1 MTKLM
6 SRNSRL
12 PLSANRSLA
21 RPERHTQLPF
31 RGSPQPTLGVELELL
46 IVDPRTRDLA
56 PGSLPILDACNAIPV
71 PGVTA
76 ELMQSMIEVKTGIC
90 DDLAEVRRQLVPSL
104 QRLHR
109 IATNRGFGLAL
120 GGTHP
125 FHQTSTSVVFPD
137 ERYERVIER
146 LAWLAYQRV
155 VFGLHVHVGVPGP
168 EEALGVMT
176 LLTPYIPHL
185 LALSANSPYWHSADT
200 GLASSRAA
208 LYNLLPHAGLPP
220 YFDDWQEFGNYCRVM
235 EDCKV
240 MRSFKDVYWDIR
252 PRPDLGTVEFRIC
265 DMPSSLAET
274 LGLVAL
280 TRSLVIWTLRT
291 LEEHPERRRYD
302 QRHNWVGVENKW
314 LATRYGLAA
323 PYIDTPDGAR
333 RPLVEDTAEL
343 IDRLLPIARERGDEG
358 FLAPFRSLHRFESGS
373 ERQRRLYRASG
384 SWGALID
391 QLMRDLATELEVE
404 DTVRRNAPLREPA
417 GRAGPRGL
425 GEPWDI
431 VDEASW
437 ESFPA
442 SDSPSW
448 SMGVAA
454 PAPPLATG
462 NDSESESYAG

>member
-1 MTKLM
+1 MTKKM
-6 SRNSRL
+6 SKNARF
-12 PLSANRSLA
+12 PLSVNRS
-21 RPERHTQLPF
+21 PERPTELTF
-31 RGSPQPTLGVELELL
+31 RPSPQPTLGVELELL

-56 PGSLPILDACNAIPV
+56 PGSLPILDACSANSV
-71 PGVTA
+71 TGVSA
-76 ELMQSMIEVKTGIC
+76 ELMQSMIEVKAGVC
-90 DDLAEVRRQLVPSL
+90 DDVAEVCRQLVSSL
-104 QRLHR
+104 QRMHE
-109 IATNRGFGLAL
+109 IATSLGYGLAL

-137 ERYERVIER
+137 ERYERVVER

-176 LLTPYIPHL
+176 LLTPYLPHL
-185 LALSANSPYWHSADT
+185 LALSANSPYWHAADT

-265 DMPSSLAET
+265 DMPANLADT

-280 TRSLVIWTLRT
+280 TRCLVIWALRV
-291 LEEHPERRRYD
+291 LEEQPERRRYD
-302 QRHNWVGVENKW
+302 QRRNWIGVENKW

-323 PYIDTPDGAR
+323 PYIDKPDGTR
-333 RPLVEDTAEL
+333 RRLVEDTAEL
-343 IDRLLPIARERGDEG
+343 IERLLPIARETGDAT
-358 FLAPFRSLHRFESGS
+358 FLAPFRSLHRFETGS

-384 SWGALID
+384 SWEV
-391 QLMRDLATELEVE
+391 LMDHLVQDLTLEL
-404 DTVRRNAPLREPA
+404 DAADAMHRK
-417 GRAGPRGL
+417 GPRREQTS
-425 GEPWDI
+425 GEQSRDPLKPWDI

-437 ESFPA
+437 ASFPA
-442 SDSPSW
+442 SDPPSW
-448 SMGVAA
+448 SLGFVK
-454 PAPPLATG
+454 PAPRLPT
-462 NDSESESYAG
+462 YQRR